1 MGLKAS
7 LSKPF
12 ARAAMVELR
21 MRSAQPGVAQIK
33 QLNEIL
39 KFAEKTSFGKDHNL
53 REGMSLESFQSMFS
67 KHNNLSNLIMHLERR
82 NQLGH
87 PKALWPGRAKT

>member
-1 MGLKAS
+1 MKGAPNGVPFFYFHYFRTMGLKAS

-39 KFAEKTSFGKDHNL
+39 KSSENTCEDKSEIIK
-53 REGMSLESFQSMFS
+53 M
-67 KHNNLSNLIMHLERR
+67 II
-82 NQLGH
+82 
-87 PKALWPGRAKT
+87 

>member
-12 ARAAMVELR
+12 AKAAMVELR
-21 MRSAQPGVAQIK
+21 MRSAQPGVAQLK

-39 KFAEKTSFGKDHNL
+39 KSAEKTAFGKDHNL
-53 REGMSLESFQSMFS
+53 REGMSLESFQKMY
-67 KHNNLSNLIMHLERR
+67 
-82 NQLGH
+82 QLGIM
-87 PKALWPGRAKT
+87 RD